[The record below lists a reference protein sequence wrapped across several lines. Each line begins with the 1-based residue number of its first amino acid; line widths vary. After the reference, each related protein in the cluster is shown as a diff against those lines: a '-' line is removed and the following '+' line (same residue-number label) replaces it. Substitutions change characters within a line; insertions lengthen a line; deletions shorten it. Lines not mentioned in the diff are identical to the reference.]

1 MSEQSNS
8 FIEVFSPKIY
18 ENIRKEIEND
28 YKINEL
34 FCAGNGNK
42 TNSEW
47 DSIASILKLTEE
59 IKEKDKRK
67 EFEKSIKCKINKN
80 RNNKNIFNNNI
91 SIRKII

>member
-42 TNSEW
+42 LIVNGTQLHPFLN
-47 DSIASILKLTEE
+47 
-59 IKEKDKRK
+59 
-67 EFEKSIKCKINKN
+67 
-80 RNNKNIFNNNI
+80 
-91 SIRKII
+91 